1 MLKKEIAQ
9 VEHWFHTE
17 AERFM
22 LRHQGLGILLI
33 FMGMPLA
40 ALILVALGAGARCPA
55 GGMAVRRTVTGHT
68 GTRTKPPVAFYR
80 SLGIIADSGAETV
93 RRAIANAL
101 LSICPSL
108 RDLRRRM

>member
-33 FMGMPLA
+33 FGCA
-40 ALILVALGAGARCPA
+40 AGSPDSGSAWRRCACPA
-55 GGMAVRRTVTGHT
+55 GGMAVRRTVTGPYGDTHKAA
-68 GTRTKPPVAFYR
+68 GCIL
-80 SLGIIADSGAETV
+80 SQSGY
-93 RRAIANAL
+93 N
-101 LSICPSL
+101 SG
-108 RDLRRRM
+108 